1 MRTFTP
7 SASDASTH
15 GLAACLL
22 GRGRTF
28 QPELSKV
35 RSLDNRRRAAYV
47 LREAAGVWQARR
59 QRGNPLSF
67 STRLPAPF
75 RRPGSQTTEL

>member
-1 MRTFTP
+1 
-7 SASDASTH
+7 
-15 GLAACLL
+15 
-22 GRGRTF
+22 
-28 QPELSKV
+28 
-35 RSLDNRRRAAYV
+35 V